1 MNHLYA
7 KSNGE
12 RLRDHTQKV
21 LDSVKRIKDQISTDN
36 RVFSKGFWNYLEL
49 AAFIHDFGKASR
61 NFQEYVKQFIENEN
75 IERKTGMNE
84 LIPHSS
90 LSPVLSNWFEWEITD
105 DWREVILS
113 AVFFHHDRSKLYNIL
128 TEGKTGNLSESELDA
143 LKKEFENFGPEY
155 TARITKELKRIN
167 YRFLNFLIA
176 PENIFI
182 RNTIGNEQPESR
194 HHQRNYIFL
203 KGLLHRADHFASSLP
218 KGVFDVS
225 DIEIK
230 PLDADKV
237 EKNVLY
243 EINKERDNH
252 EKLQKQNL
260 WQFRKLKDG
269 VIHGENTILIGST
282 GIGKTEFAFLWGTGK
297 KMLFTLPMR
306 TMTDQIY
313 KRAKSIFGDNVGL
326 LHSSAVAALPG
337 ILKGKKEI
345 ETSEIE
351 SHINLARNLSYPVII
366 STGDQLL
373 NVALKYPTYEKIMAT
388 MGYSNLIIDEIQAY
402 SPETSAVIV
411 KTIEEVAALGGRFLL
426 MTATL
431 PGYIKDE
438 IINRTGLDGK
448 SILSVYSKKGEED
461 TTKNKIHLKEIDGSE
476 KDKTRQ
482 SLKIEEDIFL
492 STVKEILKNHVGKKV
507 LITINTVKNS
517 QNVYSHLTSD
527 KKLLD
532 ELSIKKENVLL
543 IHSRFI
549 GKHREEKVGRVTN
562 SNMKDKD
569 LPENKILISTQV
581 IEASVNIDYDIL
593 ITELAALD
601 SLIQRMGR
609 VNRNRGE
616 YETGKGD
623 VYIIDGFLRGADRV
637 YTQNTLPLTSG
648 LLRKYTG
655 KTISEKEK
663 EKLVKEYY
671 THTDY
676 EKIID
681 QFKKNMH
688 ALDHL
693 LLASSKREAQRIFRE
708 VNTVTIIP
716 REFIEEFVSQCE
728 SIIRDEKKFKI
739 DIRKLLLD
747 YSTSIRFT
755 DFSKINTVE
764 LGTYISDNRNVDK
777 FMKSFQ
783 LKRFFKGYYAIA
795 DNFRWIYDEEIGL
808 REKGMGKI
816 SKKDENK
823 GNIL

>member
-21 LDSVKRIKDQISTDN
+21 LESVRRIKDQISTDN
-36 RVFSKGFWNYLEL
+36 QVFLADFWNYLEL
-49 AAFIHDFGKASR
+49 AAFIHDFGKASQ
-61 NFQEYVKQFIENEN
+61 NFQDYVKQFIENEN
-75 IERKTGMNE
+75 SERKIDLNE

-90 LSPVLSNWFEWEITD
+90 LSPVLSNWFEWEMTD
-105 DWREVILS
+105 DWREAVLS

-128 TEGKTGNLSESELDA
+128 TEGETGSLSESELEA

-155 TARITKELKRIN
+155 TALITKELKRIN
-167 YRFLNFLIA
+167 YRFFNFLIA

-182 RNTIGNEQPESR
+182 RNTNGNEPVESR
-194 HHQRNYIFL
+194 YYKRNYIFL

-218 KGVFDVS
+218 AEVFDVN

-230 PLDADKV
+230 PQEADKV
-237 EKNVLY
+237 EQQVLY
-243 EINKERDNH
+243 EINKEIDKQ

-260 WQFRKLKDG
+260 WQFRKLQDG
-269 VIHGENTILIGST
+269 VIKGENTILIGST
-282 GIGKTEFAFLWGTGK
+282 GIGKTEFAFLWGSGK
-297 KMLFTLPMR
+297 KMFFTLPMR
-306 TMTDQIY
+306 TMADQIY

-326 LHSSAVAALPG
+326 LHSSAVAVLPE
-337 ILKGKKEI
+337 ILKERTEI

-366 STGDQLL
+366 STGDQVL

-388 MGYSNLIIDEIQAY
+388 LGYSNLIVDEIQAY
-402 SPETSAVIV
+402 SAETSAVIV
-411 KTIEEVAALGGRFLL
+411 KTIEEVARLGGKFLL

-438 IINRTGLDGK
+438 LVNRTGIDEK
-448 SILSVYSKKGEED
+448 SILSVYSKKGEDD
-461 TTKNKIHLKEIDGSE
+461 TTKNRIHLKEIEGSE
-476 KDKTRQ
+476 KNTKDD

-492 STVKEILKNHVGKKV
+492 RSVKEILKNHLGKKV

-517 QNVYSHLTSD
+517 QKVYSGLTSD
-527 KKLLD
+527 EKFLE
-532 ELSIKKENVLL
+532 ELSITKENVLL
-543 IHSRFI
+543 LHSRFI
-549 GKHREEKVGRVTN
+549 GKHREEKVAGITRTDI
-562 SNMKDKD
+562 KDKGYT
-569 LPENKILISTQV
+569 ENKILISTQV

-593 ITELAALD
+593 ITELASLD

-623 VYIIDGFLRGADRV
+623 VYIINGFLRGSERV
-637 YTQNTLPLTSG
+637 YTLNTLPLTSNF
-648 LLRKYTG
+648 LRKYAG

-663 EKLVKEYY
+663 ETLVKDYY
-671 THTDY
+671 THKDY
-676 EKIID
+676 DKIID

-693 LLASSKREAQRIFRE
+693 LLASSKQDAQRIFRE
-708 VNTVTIIP
+708 VNTVAIIP
-716 REFIEEFVSQCE
+716 KEFIEEFVSQCE
-728 SIIRDEKKFKI
+728 SIVRDERKFKI
-739 DIRKLLLD
+739 GMRKLLLD

-755 DFSKINTVE
+755 DFRKINTVE
-764 LGTYISDNRNVDK
+764 LGTYISDNRNFDK
-777 FMKSFQ
+777 FIKFIQ
-783 LKRFFKGYYAIA
+783 LKRFLKGYYSIA
-795 DNFRWIYDEEIGL
+795 DNFRWIYDKEIGL
-808 REKGMGKI
+808 RERSAGKRTKI
-816 SKKDENK
+816 GENK
-823 GNIL
+823 GNIP